1 MSRNITV
8 KGGVVMRSITGDTLT
23 LGKYEKLAATG
34 ENDFIDSQLWY
45 KLLDDYK
52 VRLEATIAKEQ
63 A

>member
-1 MSRNITV
+1 
-8 KGGVVMRSITGDTLT
+8 MRSITGDTLA